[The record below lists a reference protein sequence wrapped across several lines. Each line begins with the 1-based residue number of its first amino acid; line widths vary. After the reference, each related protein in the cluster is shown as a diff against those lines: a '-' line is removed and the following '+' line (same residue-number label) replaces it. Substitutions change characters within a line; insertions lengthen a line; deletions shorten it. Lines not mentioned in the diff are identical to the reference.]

1 MSGSA
6 QALARF
12 DEIDISAIRVGQR
25 HRKDMGDIGALARN
39 IADVG
44 LLHPVVVTPDMRLVA
59 GERRLRAFQRLGR
72 ARIPARIVDLGEI
85 VRGELSEN
93 AHRKDFLP
101 SEIDAIR
108 RAVEPLERA
117 AAKERM
123 REGGRMKVRNGSS
136 PSNERAPQTRDRI
149 GAFAGVSGKTVE
161 KIAAIVDAAERD
173 PERFGPLIAE
183 MDRVQ
188 HVTGPYRKLKRTLD
202 EDRVKTLVV
211 RPGRVRGLVVDPPL
225 PWDMG
230 GPGLPDYVAM
240 SLDEIAALPVQD
252 WVEDD
257 AHLWLWTTNA
267 HAAFAFQFMARWG
280 FTPKTIV
287 TWVKPPPFVH
297 GYYLRNSTEHALFGV
312 KGHLPTK
319 AAAQAIPTHFEAPR
333 GEHSEK
339 PEAFYE
345 IVRAASYPP
354 FGEAFQRKARPD
366 FQSLFRERGTTP

>member
-1 MSGSA
+1 
-6 QALARF
+6 
-12 DEIDISAIRVGQR
+12 
-25 HRKDMGDIGALARN
+25 MGDICALAAN

-44 LLHPVVVTPDMRLVA
+44 LLHPIVVTPDMRLIA
-59 GERRLRAFQRLGR
+59 GERRVRACLSLGWT
-72 ARIPARIVDLGEI
+72 RIPARIVALAEI

-108 RAVEPLERA
+108 RAVEPLEKT

-123 REGGRMKVRNGSS
+123 REGGRLKVRNISS
-136 PSNERAPQTRDRI
+136 PSDERAPQTRDRI
-149 GAFAGVSGKTVE
+149 GAFAGVSGRTVE
-161 KIAAIVDAAERD
+161 KIAAIMDAAERD
-173 PERFGPLIAE
+173 PERFGPLIEE

-188 HVTGPYRKLKRTLD
+188 RVTGPYRKLKRALD
-202 EDRVKTLVV
+202 EERVMALEPVQGKVRTLA
-211 RPGRVRGLVVDPPL
+211 VDPPW

-230 GPGLPDYVAM
+230 GPGAPDYVAM

-252 WVEDD
+252 WVEDN

-280 FTPKTIV
+280 FAPKTIV

-297 GYYLRNSTEHALFGV
+297 GYYLRNSTEHVLFGV
-312 KGHLPTK
+312 KGRLPTK
-319 AAAQAIPTHFEAPR
+319 AAAQAISTHFEAPR

-354 FGEAFQRKARPD
+354 YGEAFQRQARPD
-366 FQSLFRERGTTP
+366 FESLFHERTPP